1 MTGEKRVVGKC
12 KAAAVAKAKTNS
24 SARTET
30 GALKGLKE
38 VSSAW
43 ALVQM
48 RRRPQ
53 LFRSRGAATLWFDG
67 DNEEEAAHRSL
78 KYQER
83 RARREKLR
91 RGFFASNGASSA
103 VQRVHVIVT
112 DNLA

>member
-12 KAAAVAKAKTNS
+12 KAAAVAKAKTKS

-30 GALKGLKE
+30 GAVKGLKE

-53 LFRSRGAATLWFDG
+53 LFRSRGAATLWFD
-67 DNEEEAAHRSL
+67 DDEEEAAHRNL

-103 VQRVHVIVT
+103 VQFVHVIVT
-112 DNLA
+112 HNLA